1 MGKRARKP
9 LTSEGARKLG
19 ERERAIGLDSG
30 DDAAR
35 WLEDHEPKPPPA
47 TPKSA
52 GKSKLL
58 HRWRLQEETRKRG

>member
-1 MGKRARKP
+1 
-9 LTSEGARKLG
+9 LTSEGARRLG
-19 ERERAIGLDSG
+19 ERERALGLDPV

-35 WLEDHEPKPPPA
+35 WLEDHEPKPPTA

-58 HRWRLQEETRKRG
+58 HRWRRQEATRRRG